1 MPDALMGHHDAALGQ
16 DQLDVTQAQAED
28 VIQPHGVADDLGR
41 ETGAGD
47 RTRVR
52 VSCCQPRPAIVPV
65 PAPANLT
72 MPSKGFEQ
80 LASDKI
86 TMRLGGLYAL
96 EGVMNKSP
104 EYHQPVLEA
113 LCAFVRDGTIGMI
126 VNDKGPAKTSSCA
139 EGDRKTP
146 PGPGEIDLFGA
157 NIPAVILSDANLSEA
172 DLRGANLSGANL
184 AYAKAGAVQSQR
196 ATLAGN

>member
-1 MPDALMGHHDAALGQ
+1 
-16 DQLDVTQAQAED
+16 
-28 VIQPHGVADDLGR
+28 
-41 ETGAGD
+41 
-47 RTRVR
+47 
-52 VSCCQPRPAIVPV
+52 
-65 PAPANLT
+65 

-126 VNDKGPAKTSSCA
+126 VNDKGPANDIQAALRVIGRRA
-139 EGDRKTP
+139 EG
-146 PGPGEIDLFGA
+146 PGQIDLSGA